1 MKRIQS
7 FLTPAA
13 LALLLAACGGGGGYN
28 QPPPQAADPL
38 AELPAS
44 ASESA
49 KALASYVATL
59 ATLPA
64 ETREPV
70 AVESFNPPKA
80 EDTEPEPVG

>member
-7 FLTPAA
+7 LLTPAV
-13 LALLLAACGGGGGYN
+13 LALLLAACGGGN
-28 QPPPQAADPL
+28 DQAPPQAADPL

-49 KALASYVATL
+49 KALASYVSTL

-80 EDTEPEPVG
+80 DDTEPEPLG